1 MNRFKII
8 LAVIILVAAPA
19 AFLSWKNKIL
29 IVVGHKDSTF
39 GRAIFYDLNK
49 LQPGDKTVIER
60 SDGKTS
66 TFAVE
71 SSEIYSQNNFPS
83 EKVYGDI
90 SHAGLRLITCTGKFN
105 RLIGRY
111 SHNLVV
117 YAELT
122 K

>member
-117 YAELT
+117 YAELIE
-122 K
+122 